1 MRLSRP
7 PLDAT
12 LSNYHPAWRAG
23 PCGSHGGLLTMRA
36 RTLVES
42 SYNRIRSDII
52 GGKLAPGSK
61 LRIEELREDYSI
73 GASPLREALNRLAGE
88 GFVTVEE
95 QRGFK
100 VAPVSPGDLRDL
112 SRMRVMLECEAL
124 RESIGNGDDEWE
136 ASLVAAHHRLQ
147 KTEYGN
153 RGNLAEW
160 ERRNNEFHE
169 ALIASCPSSW
179 LLRLRRIL
187 YEQHKRYRF
196 IAILSQ
202 QEDRDVH
209 REHREILEA
218 ALARDVE
225 AACRATELHIQYT
238 LDSSIRVFAGLDTP
252 APA

>member
-1 MRLSRP
+1 M
-7 PLDAT
+7 
-12 LSNYHPAWRAG
+12 H
-23 PCGSHGGLLTMRA
+23 A

-61 LRIEELREDYSI
+61 LRIDELRGDYKI

-95 QRGFK
+95 QRGFR
-100 VAPVSPGDLRDL
+100 VAPVSPDDLRDL

-124 RESIGNGDDEWE
+124 RESIRNGGDEWE
-136 ASLVAAHHRLQ
+136 ANLVASHHRLQ
-147 KTEYGN
+147 KAEQFFGKD
-153 RGNLAEW
+153 LAEW
-160 ERRNNEFHE
+160 ELRNDEFHE
-169 ALIASCPSSW
+169 ALVAACASSW
-179 LLRLRRIL
+179 LLRLRHLL

-202 QEDRDVH
+202 QEGRDVH

-218 ALARDVE
+218 TLARDIK
-225 AACRATELHIQYT
+225 AACKATELHIRYT
-238 LDSSIRVFAGLDTP
+238 MESSIRVFSDLEKNTSIP
-252 APA
+252 V